1 MAKII
6 LDVADE
12 NLDVVQTI
20 LDNLKVGLILSQKVE
35 KSEPKTVYT
44 PPQNRIIREE
54 EQMSIG
60 RKYLNPQAFK
70 AKLHKKV

>member
-12 NLDVVQTI
+12 NFEVVKNI
-20 LDNLKVGLILSQKVE
+20 LDNLKEGLIRSQKVE
-35 KSEPKTVYT
+35 KSEPKTAYT

-54 EQMSIG
+54 EQMDIG
-60 RKYLNPQAFK
+60 GKYLNPQAFK